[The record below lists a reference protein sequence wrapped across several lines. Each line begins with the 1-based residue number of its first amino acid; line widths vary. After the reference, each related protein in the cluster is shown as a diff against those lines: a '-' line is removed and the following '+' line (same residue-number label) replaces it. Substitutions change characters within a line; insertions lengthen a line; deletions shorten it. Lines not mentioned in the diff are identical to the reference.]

1 MTKRV
6 HASTVNHKNGAANR
20 KNAVGV
26 PNPWERLAMRKL
38 LPSVFAQDP
47 AFAKGKQTTNTS
59 EKASLDL
66 GILSPKGEKEYLQ
79 RVAVRKNN
87 LTIAKSEQGRIPN
100 ALRSTPQKG

>member
-6 HASTVNHKNGAANR
+6 HVSTVTASSTQAHPKSG
-20 KNAVGV
+20 VGV
-26 PNPWERLAMRKL
+26 PNPWERLQMRKV
-38 LPSVFAQDP
+38 LPSIFAQDP
-47 AFAKGKQTTNTS
+47 HFARGKQTTNTS

-66 GILSPKGEKEYLQ
+66 GILSPKGEKGYLQ

-87 LTIAKSEQGRIPN
+87 LTIAKSEPGRIPN

>member
-6 HASTVNHKNGAANR
+6 HESTIGASSSRVNTP
-20 KNAVGV
+20 NAVGV
-26 PNPWERLAMRKL
+26 PNPWERLAMRKV

-59 EKASLDL
+59 EKSSLDL
-66 GILSPKGEKEYLQ
+66 GILSPKGEKDYLQ

-87 LTIAKSEQGRIPN
+87 LTIAKSEPGRIPN

>member
-6 HASTVNHKNGAANR
+6 HGVTVRPGGENGNTP
-20 KNAVGV
+20 NAVGA
-26 PNPWERLAMRKL
+26 PNPWERLAMRKV

-47 AFAKGKQTTNTS
+47 HFARGKQITNSS

-66 GILSPKGEKEYLQ
+66 GILSPKGEKGYLQ

-87 LTIAKSEQGRIPN
+87 LTIAKSEPGRIPN

>member
-6 HASTVNHKNGAANR
+6 HEATIGASSSQANTP
-20 KNAVGV
+20 NAGSV
-26 PNPWERLAMRKL
+26 PNPWERLAMRKV
-38 LPSVFAQDP
+38 LPSIFAQDP
-47 AFAKGKQTTNTS
+47 AFAKGKQITNSS

-66 GILSPKGEKEYLQ
+66 GILSPKGEKGYLQ

-87 LTIAKSEQGRIPN
+87 LTIAKSEPGRIPN

>member
-1 MTKRV
+1 
-6 HASTVNHKNGAANR
+6 
-20 KNAVGV
+20 
-26 PNPWERLAMRKL
+26 MRKV

-47 AFAKGKQTTNTS
+47 HFSRGKQITNSS
-59 EKASLDL
+59 EKSTLDL

-87 LTIAKSEQGRIPN
+87 LTIAKSEPGRIPN